1 MSGAAQDADIG
12 GGGENIA
19 AIIAAAVD
27 AFLREEAA
35 ETESAAGIRDRTKI
49 SAWRMAARR
58 ESGIG
63 VRGYGASAAWRG
75 TG

>member
-1 MSGAAQDADIG
+1 MNAIAQDADN

-35 ETESAAGIRDRTKI
+35 ESSARMAADGDSTKI
-49 SAWRMAARR
+49 SAWRMAART

-63 VRGYGASAAWRG
+63 ARGYGASAAWRG
-75 TG
+75 MG

>member
-1 MSGAAQDADIG
+1 MSAGVQDADG
-12 GGGENIA
+12 GDALA

-35 ETESAAGIRDRTKI
+35 ESARTAAARDRTKI
-49 SAWRMAARR
+49 SAWRMAART

-63 VRGYGASAAWRG
+63 ARGYGAGAAWRG
-75 TG
+75 MG

>member
-1 MSGAAQDADIG
+1 MSGGVQGADI

-19 AIIAAAVD
+19 AIIAAAVG

-35 ETESAAGIRDRTKI
+35 ESAAARTAAAGTKI

-63 VRGYGASAAWRG
+63 ARGYGASAAWRG
-75 TG
+75 MG

>member
-1 MSGAAQDADIG
+1 MSAIAQGADG

-35 ETESAAGIRDRTKI
+35 ESAAAGDRTKI
-49 SAWRMAARR
+49 SAWRMAART

-63 VRGYGASAAWRG
+63 ARGYGASAAWRG
-75 TG
+75 TGG